1 MIKLSAK
8 AEYACLAI
16 IALARRRQDEPP
28 IRTRVIAESYHIPE
42 NYLAQILLQL
52 KSAGLVY
59 STRGAA
65 GGYRLARPAESISL
79 GEVLS
84 AIEGPQAPFRDEH
97 QGLAAQVLASVM
109 EHLHA
114 AERAVLDQTS
124 MAQLAERSTP
134 HEWVI

>member
-1 MIKLSAK
+1 MKLSAK
-8 AEYACLAI
+8 VEYACLAI
-16 IALARRRQDEPP
+16 IALARHRPEEPP
-28 IRTRVIAESYHIPE
+28 IRARVIAEGYHIPE

-52 KSAGLVY
+52 KAAGLVY

-79 GEVLS
+79 GEVLT
-84 AIEGPQAPFRDEH
+84 AIDGPQDLPRED

-109 EHLHA
+109 EHLRA
-114 AERAVLDQTS
+114 AERAVLDQTTI
-124 MAQLAERSTP
+124 AQLAERSAP

>member
-1 MIKLSAK
+1 MKLSAK

-16 IALARRRQDEPP
+16 IALARHPQDEPP
-28 IRTRVIAESYHIPE
+28 IRARVIAERYHLPE

-52 KSAGLVY
+52 KAAGLVY

-65 GGYRLARPAESISL
+65 GGYRLARSAEAISL
-79 GEVLS
+79 GEVLD
-84 AIEGPQAPFRDEH
+84 AIEGPQDQPRDEH

-109 EHLHA
+109 EHLRI

-124 MAQLAERSTP
+124 MAQLAERSAP

>member
-1 MIKLSAK
+1 MKFSAK
-8 AEYACLAI
+8 VEYACLAI
-16 IALARRRQDEPP
+16 IALARHRQEDPP
-28 IRTRVIAESYHIPE
+28 IRARVIAEGYHIPE

-52 KSAGLVY
+52 KAAGLVF

-84 AIEGPQAPFRDEH
+84 AIEGPQDPPRDEP
-97 QGLAAQVLASVM
+97 QGLASQVLASVL
-109 EHLHA
+109 EHLRA
-114 AERAVLDQTS
+114 AERTVLDQTS
-124 MAQLAERSTP
+124 MAQLAERSAP